1 MKEYRAYIEGVRSGK
16 IIASQYIKQQVE
28 RLEEFK
34 KRPDMYFD
42 EEEVQRCFDFI
53 SYMKEWS
60 GAAAGKSGALLPFQ
74 KWIVGSV
81 IGIKWRDTKTR
92 VCKDMFMLVARK
104 NAKTSLIAKLSAYL
118 MVADNEA
125 NPFIGCVASSRDQ
138 ARILFEAAQKYIKTI
153 DPKGEALKLY
163 RNYIKFPSNDGEF
176 HVFSSDA
183 SNMDG
188 YGFSAAIC
196 DETHSYKDNKLIS
209 VLRSSMGAR
218 RQPLLIQISTC
229 GFLLDGYPCFE
240 TYKVAIE
247 VLAGIK
253 EDPTFFPFLYV
264 FDNPEEELE
273 NEEYWIK
280 CNPAIDV
287 VVSRQYLREQMT
299 LMKNDSTQIVPVKT
313 KNFNIWC
320 QSAQVWIRQEDVAA
334 CMKKRFTLEDFR
346 GRTCYIGVDLASVS
360 DLTALSVMV
369 PVEDEFYFFN
379 YAFIPRD
386 TFINSPNHE
395 LYQAFVEETDENGG
409 LIITEGN
416 ITFYQLITNKIVE
429 VSQIMSIQGI
439 YYDPYNSGQWAIQC
453 TELGFNM
460 QQFRQGLLNF
470 NNPTK
475 EMEKLVL
482 SRKAFFNR
490 SRMVAWEFNNSV
502 LMTDH
507 NQNVKVTKTTGNNKV
522 DNVIASIESLG
533 GYLEN
538 PSDGSF
544 EIFVI

>member
-1 MKEYRAYIEGVRSGK
+1 M
-16 IIASQYIKQQVE
+16 
-28 RLEEFK
+28 
-34 KRPDMYFD
+34 
-42 EEEVQRCFDFI
+42 
-53 SYMKEWS
+53 
-60 GAAAGKSGALLPFQ
+60 
-74 KWIVGSV
+74 
-81 IGIKWRDTKTR
+81 
-92 VCKDMFMLVARK
+92 
-104 NAKTSLIAKLSAYL
+104 
-118 MVADNEA
+118 
-125 NPFIGCVASSRDQ
+125 
-138 ARILFEAAQKYIKTI
+138 
-153 DPKGEALKLY
+153 
-163 RNYIKFPSNDGEF
+163 
-176 HVFSSDA
+176 
-183 SNMDG
+183 
-188 YGFSAAIC
+188 
-196 DETHSYKDNKLIS
+196 
-209 VLRSSMGAR
+209 
-218 RQPLLIQISTC
+218 
-229 GFLLDGYPCFE
+229 
-240 TYKVAIE
+240 
-247 VLAGIK
+247 
-253 EDPTFFPFLYV
+253 
-264 FDNPEEELE
+264 
-273 NEEYWIK
+273 
-280 CNPAIDV
+280 
-287 VVSRQYLREQMT
+287 
-299 LMKNDSTQIVPVKT
+299 
-313 KNFNIWC
+313 
-320 QSAQVWIRQEDVAA
+320 
-334 CMKKRFTLEDFR
+334 
-346 GRTCYIGVDLASVS
+346 
-360 DLTALSVMV
+360 TALSVMV

-386 TFINSPNHE
+386 TFVNSPNHE